1 MTPLITPSIE
11 PPLDLPRLLMRRAGG
26 VALAAL
32 LLALCLGLARIGS
45 DIEAEVDA
53 AIALAQLVA
62 RLGPL
67 AQADDAQA
75 LAVLRAVEAEHPP
88 RHLLLSVLTG
98 DGQQLLAPA
107 AAPPDNWPLRALLAL
122 HQRVFPAPDARKV
135 SWTLARPGGERW
147 TLLLTASPESERR
160 EAVINLAGTLSLLL
174 ICIAGLLLAM
184 RWNLRRALAPL
195 DRLLAAITGIE
206 NHDLQRVQALP
217 SMPVR
222 ELEAVAASLRHLA
235 GALDA
240 AQARRR
246 LLSQQLLSLQE
257 DERAR
262 LARELHDEFGQ
273 RLTALRVDAA
283 WLSRR
288 LAGQAESAPV
298 IAGMAAQCQQIQ
310 HDIRSLLTRLQ
321 PFGPAE
327 PAPPGGDAV
336 DGAQPLMLAQTQP
349 QTQSLARLVDLL
361 HSLVAAWTATAGR
374 EGTAFHLEWL
384 TELAG
389 GQTGPEP
396 DAASAE
402 AWRLPQ
408 ALALS
413 LYRISQEALTN
424 AARHAQARRVV
435 LRLVCRMPLAPAGSG
450 SLAWSVSDDG
460 AGLPD
465 GEAAHWRGNGLS
477 GLRERVWAQGAE
489 LHLARPPGGG
499 GLLLS
504 ARFELPGSVPPTSA
518 QSAKSAPSVQ
528 VAQKAQSAQPAPS
541 TPSAP
546 SAQPAQL
553 THSAQT
559 PPAARQPDS
568 THQASP

>member
-1 MTPLITPSIE
+1 MRPLIT

-26 VALAAL
+26 VALAVL
-32 LLALCLGLARIGS
+32 LLALGLGLARVGS

-53 AIALAQLVA
+53 AVALAQLVA

-88 RHLLLSVLTG
+88 RHLLLSVLTD
-98 DGQQLLAPA
+98 DGRQLLAPA
-107 AAPPDNWPLRALLAL
+107 VAPPDAWPLRALLAL
-122 HQRVFPAPDARKV
+122 HQRLSPTPDARKV
-135 SWTLARPGGERW
+135 SWTLARPAGARW
-147 TLLLTASPESERR
+147 TVLLTASPESERR

-174 ICIAGLLLAM
+174 ACITGLLLAM

-217 SMPVR
+217 PMPVR

-235 GALDA
+235 GALA
-240 AQARRR
+240 AAEARRR
-246 LLSQQLLSLQE
+246 LLSQQLLTLQE

-288 LAGQAESAPV
+288 LADQPETAPV
-298 IAGMAAQCQQIQ
+298 IKGMAEQCQQIQ
-310 HDIRSLLTRLQ
+310 HDIRGLLTRLQ
-321 PFGPAE
+321 PFGPAAAALPGADGADDADGGE
-327 PAPPGGDAV
+327 GALAAGPGGGIAAG
-336 DGAQPLMLAQTQP
+336 GATGGVTVLAADRAAGFE
-349 QTQSLARLVDLL
+349 TQSLARLSELL
-361 HSLVAAWTATAGR
+361 RSLVAAWSSTAGR
-374 EGTAFHLEWL
+374 EGTVYRLEWL
-384 TELAG
+384 TEHANR
-389 GQTGPEP
+389 QTGPGPAIAE
-396 DAASAE
+396 AEAE

-424 AARHAQARRVV
+424 VARHAQARQAV
-435 LRLVCRMPLAPAGSG
+435 LRLVCRLPLTPGASG
-450 SLAWSVSDDG
+450 SIAWSVSDDG
-460 AGLPD
+460 VGLPD
-465 GEAAHWRGNGLS
+465 GDAARWRGNGLS

-489 LHLARPPGGG
+489 LQLARPPGGGG

-504 ARFELPGSVPPTSA
+504 ARFELPGRA
-518 QSAKSAPSVQ
+518 A
-528 VAQKAQSAQPAPS
+528 
-541 TPSAP
+541 
-546 SAQPAQL
+546 
-553 THSAQT
+553 
-559 PPAARQPDS
+559 PPAARPAETYPQ
-568 THQASP
+568 

>member
-107 AAPPDNWPLRALLAL
+107 AAPPDSWLLRALLAL
-122 HQRVFPAPDARKV
+122 HQRFLPAPDARKV

-160 EAVINLAGTLSLLL
+160 EAVINLAGTLALLL
-174 ICIAGLLLAM
+174 ACITGLLLAI

-217 SMPVR
+217 TMPVR

-288 LAGQAESAPV
+288 LAGQAETAPV

-321 PFGPAE
+321 PFGPTE
-327 PAPPGGDAV
+327 PEPPGGDA
-336 DGAQPLMLAQTQP
+336 GAGAP
-349 QTQSLARLVDLL
+349 TQSLARLIELL
-361 HSLVAAWTATAGR
+361 RSLVAAWTATAGR
-374 EGTAFHLEWL
+374 EGTTFHLEWL
-384 TELAG
+384 TEQSD
-389 GQTGPEP
+389 GQTGPAP
-396 DAASAE
+396 DAAGAQ

>member
-1 MTPLITPSIE
+1 
-11 PPLDLPRLLMRRAGG
+11 MRRAGW

-32 LLALCLGLARIGS
+32 LLALGLGLARIGS

-75 LAVLRAVEAEHPP
+75 LALLRAVEAEHPP
-88 RHLLLSVLTG
+88 RHLLLSVLTD

-107 AAPPDNWPLRALLAL
+107 MAPPDAWPLRALLAL
-122 HQRVFPAPDARKV
+122 HQRLSPTPDARKV

-174 ICIAGLLLAM
+174 ACITGLLLAM

-195 DRLLAAITGIE
+195 DRLLAAIAGIE
-206 NHDLQRVQALP
+206 NHDLQRVQALQP
-217 SMPVR
+217 MPVR

-240 AQARRR
+240 AEARRR

-288 LAGQAESAPV
+288 LAGQAETAPV
-298 IAGMAAQCQQIQ
+298 IQGMAEQCRQIQ
-310 HDIRSLLTRLQ
+310 HDIRGLLTRLQ

-327 PAPPGGDAV
+327 GALPGGDVAPSAGPG
-336 DGAQPLMLAQTQP
+336 DGMAANAAAGLTADRAAGFE
-349 QTQSLARLVDLL
+349 TQSLARLIELL
-361 HSLVAAWTATAGR
+361 RSLVSAWSATAGR
-374 EGTAFHLEWL
+374 EGTAYRLEWL
-384 TELAG
+384 TEQVD
-389 GQTGPEP
+389 GQLGPGP
-396 DAASAE
+396 DTASAE

-424 AARHAQARRVV
+424 VARHAQARQVV
-435 LRLVCRMPLAPAGSG
+435 LRLVCRLPLTPGGSG
-450 SLAWSVSDDG
+450 SIAWSVSDDG
-460 AGLPD
+460 VGLPD
-465 GEAAHWRGNGLS
+465 GDAARWRGNGLS

-499 GLLLS
+499 GGLQLS
-504 ARFELPGSVPPTSA
+504 ARFELPGRA
-518 QSAKSAPSVQ
+518 AA
-528 VAQKAQSAQPAPS
+528 
-541 TPSAP
+541 
-546 SAQPAQL
+546 
-553 THSAQT
+553 
-559 PPAARQPDS
+559 PAARLAVNNSAETAFAETRPPEPRQP
-568 THQASP
+568 SP